1 MKNTAIKL
9 SIDTNDVSSIQ
20 IEFRRNQLNV
30 SLENEVGVFD
40 EFELDEDLS
49 DVEIE
54 PDEDLLDKFESFE
67 MDDDLSNEEDECI
80 MDGEG
85 GSVTPQTPK
94 SERQE
99 FIDSVIDEPETE
111 AFFNDARDK
120 GRFIRRLAEENL

>member
-1 MKNTAIKL
+1 MKKTAIKL

-40 EFELDEDLS
+40 EFELDADLS

-54 PDEDLLDKFESFE
+54 PDEDILDKFESFE
-67 MDDDLSNEEDECI
+67 MDDDLSNKEDECI

-94 SERQE
+94 SEHQE
-99 FIDSVIDEPETE
+99 FIDSAMDEPETE
-111 AFFNDARDK
+111 AFFKDARDK
-120 GRFIRRLAEENL
+120 RRFIRRLAEENL

>member
-1 MKNTAIKL
+1 MHMKKTTIKL
-9 SIDTNDVSSIQ
+9 SIDTNDVSFIQ

-30 SLENEVGVFD
+30 SLENEVGDFD

-54 PDEDLLDKFESFE
+54 PDEDFSDKFESFE

-80 MDGEG
+80 IDGEG
-85 GSVTPQTPK
+85 GSVTPK

-99 FIDSVIDEPETE
+99 FIDSVMDDPEME
-111 AFFNDARDK
+111 ASSEDSVDK
-120 GRFIRRLAEENL
+120 GRFIHGLGEDNI